1 VHSERTIRAA
11 LEFAGAGWN
20 PSQIATQIGIPRSMV
35 RDWLG
40 GAIPHVPRS
49 LEGYRCRADH
59 EFGRLGP
66 TYVYLL
72 GLYLGDGCISAHAR
86 GVYRL
91 RIVLDVKYPGI
102 IEAAAAA
109 LAETRGGKANVLT
122 RPKNCVEV
130 SSYWQHWPCLFPQ
143 HGPGKKHER
152 PIQLAD
158 RQQELA
164 SRWPQ
169 PLLRGLIESDGCRFQ
184 NTGTRWSWP
193 RYSFMNRSADIRSI
207 FCRACDRLGLRW
219 TASGGDTIYVSRKA
233 DVAKLDE
240 FIGPKQ

>member
-1 VHSERTIRAA
+1 VHSESTVRAA
-11 LEFAGAGWN
+11 LELAAAGRD
-20 PSQIATQIGIPRSMV
+20 PSDIAARLQIPRSTV

-40 GAIPHVPRS
+40 GALPHIRRS
-49 LEGYRCRADH
+49 EEGCRCRTDH
-59 EFGRLGP
+59 EFARLGP

-102 IEAAAAA
+102 IATATAA
-109 LAETRGGKANVLT
+109 LGETRGGKAYVLI

-130 SSYWQHWPCLFPQ
+130 SAYWQHWPCLFPQ

-152 PIQLAD
+152 PILLTDWQRELAD
-158 RQQELA
+158 R
-164 SRWPQ
+164 WPES
-169 PLLRGLIESDGCRFQ
+169 LLRGLIESDGCRFQ

-207 FCRACDRLGLRW
+207 FCRACDGLGLRW
-219 TASGGDTIYVSRKA
+219 TASGRYTIYVSRKA

-240 FIGPKQ
+240 FIGPKE